1 MDRIA
6 TPTPNPNP
14 TPTEP
19 IPCTLLELVLALDE
33 LTEDE
38 GLTELLAH
46 DLLDSGQVVLTGNFR
61 GQSLH

>member
-1 MDRIA
+1 MNRINA
-6 TPTPNPNP
+6 PIQNQ
-14 TPTEP
+14 P
-19 IPCTLLELVLALDE
+19 IPVTLLELVLVLDE
-33 LTEDE
+33 LTENE